1 MELKTRKLKANEIK
15 AKICKV
21 NNGGVRLLLWKS
33 ALADLNILDEALGA
47 DYQITYPREGVC
59 RISIWDDSKKEW
71 LSREG
76 IGEGISPKA
85 LANDALNR
93 AGTAWGIGHELFTDK
108 EIFIFKDKLKSWTK
122 TEDESKK
129 TVYTCYDDFK
139 VLNVEYQNDSISKL
153 EIGISQ
159 FGEIHNTVSF
169 DFGASAAK
177 GTKTAPKSE
186 PASSPQ
192 ADKPVESPKGNKT
205 GTEKNGGTECLICD
219 DEKLLIGNC
228 RGKLYK
234 DVKDTPTFISFLK
247 WALHSS
253 TRYEDPK
260 AQDQF
265 MRIKK
270 LAAQVI
276 S

>member
-1 MELKTRKLKANEIK
+1 MELKTRKLEANEIR

-21 NNGGVRLLLWKS
+21 NNGGVKLLLWKS

-47 DYQITYPREGVC
+47 GYQISYPREGVC
-59 RISIWDDSKKEW
+59 RISIWDEQKEQW

-93 AGTAWGIGHELFTDK
+93 AGTAWGIGRELFTDK
-108 EIFIFKDKLKSWTK
+108 EIFIFKDKLKSWEK
-122 TEDESKK
+122 TDESGKP
-129 TVYTCYDDFK
+129 VYTCRDDFK
-139 VLNVEYQNDSISKL
+139 VLNVEYQDDSISKL
-153 EIGISQ
+153 EIGIFQ
-159 FGEIHNTVSF
+159 YGEIHDTVSF
-169 DFGASAAK
+169 DFGSPEK
-177 GTKTAPKSE
+177 RKKTTPKSA
-186 PASSPQ
+186 PASSAPQ
-192 ADKPVESPKGNKT
+192 ADKPVESPKGNET
-205 GTEKNGGTECLICD
+205 GTGMNGGTECLICD

-234 DVKDTPTFISFLK
+234 DVKDTPTFLSFLK

-265 MRIKK
+265 LRMKK
-270 LAAQVI
+270 LAAKVI